1 MSKAG
6 LQTGGGGASQFLIQ
20 TAATAHQVCGIVA
33 AAGAA
38 ACAAKC

>member
-6 LQTGGGGASQFLIQ
+6 LQTGGGDASQFLIQ
-20 TAATAHQVCGIVA
+20 TAVTVHQVCGSVA
-33 AAGAA
+33 AVGAA